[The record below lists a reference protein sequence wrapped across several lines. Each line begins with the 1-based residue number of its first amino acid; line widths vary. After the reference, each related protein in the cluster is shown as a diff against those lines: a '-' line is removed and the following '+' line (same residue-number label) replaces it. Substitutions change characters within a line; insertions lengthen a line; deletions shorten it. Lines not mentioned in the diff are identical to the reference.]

1 VTRAGAI
8 VCAALL
14 WAGAAQADERSSALV
29 EAFRAV
35 CAAELP
41 NFSRIEAKAMAAN
54 WPVNM
59 DAGTPRQPDGPFN
72 HIKSWMV
79 ALPSGSHELSAV
91 EARGPAGEV
100 SSCAITAAD
109 GLPEP
114 VMQDLK
120 QALGLGPPEREAIA
134 PDGTRRSAWR
144 VKLQGEGVILL
155 MIDGTPKNT
164 PGIYLNLTHRLVA
177 GS

>member
-1 VTRAGAI
+1 MTRA
-8 VCAALL
+8 AAFLAAVLL
-14 WAGAAQADERSSALV
+14 CTVLARADDRSAALV
-29 EAFRAV
+29 EAFRAA

-41 NFSRIEAKAMAAN
+41 NFSRIDAKAVAAN

-59 DAGTPRQPDGPFN
+59 DAGTPRQPEGPFN

-79 ALPSGSHELSAV
+79 ALPSGTHELSAV

-100 SSCAITAAD
+100 ASCAITAAD
-109 GLPEP
+109 GAAEP
-114 VMQDLK
+114 VKQDLM
-120 QALGLGPPEREAIA
+120 QALALGPPEREAVSA
-134 PDGTRRSAWR
+134 DGTRRSAWR

-155 MIDGTPKNT
+155 MIDGTPNNA